1 TPEGIEVSAEEQVSE
16 EKEILSERGLNSK
29 TFFKEKG
36 KFETIYYNAPIHY
49 YDEEMKAYTD
59 IGNDVGEEGDKG
71 YFRTRKHTF
80 EAIFHRQKDS
90 NALFTLSRG
99 DCRATVSLK
108 GRFGEQLKRPVPV
121 LDQKNNRISY
131 TDAVSGSDYDCIVTS
146 DGVKTVISAKNPR
159 QKGRYAFSVFCDNIR
174 YQWNESEKVLQFL
187 SENTD
192 DVVFEITAPFMI
204 DANGMYSENV
214 AFEIFSEN
222 EHECE
227 LTVIPDLG
235 WLSSGKC
242 AYPVRMEWTMIA
254 DEQQVKGIEF
264 ERCNISADGKVSV
277 GGSGVPF
284 RMHLPEHRA
293 GVITKKVRAL
303 FRCDS
308 VPVAEDKDYIL
319 ALSRVTVS
327 DTENK
332 PVSEVIGVSTMSIG
346 KEEYAFDVTSEYAA
360 DESTTYSL
368 QICEEQDGELVA
380 TADSAVA
387 LMTVSADSA
396 VATYSV
402 TETDGTSKDDSS
414 SGVSGNIGSVGT
426 YGVDLVSGKL
436 NMEMRDFA
444 WEGNR
449 MPISISRSYKGQYA
463 SQNYGFW
470 SDTNGSFGN
479 MLIGYGWRLNLMQSM
494 VNTGEKMINNKKTH
508 TYTYTDESGAE
519 TVFAQCKCESGSATC
534 TTYEDVDDLGYTY
547 DAGSGILKKGTEK
560 HTFVSGRLVKIVDE
574 FGNSMTINY
583 SSGRIT
589 SVRDGVGRLF
599 TFGYNGNYLESVTA
613 PNGAS
618 VQYQYCNG
626 NLCCVSYPNGQIL
639 TFTYDTVDNQ
649 PDTVTVSGDGIS
661 PLTTCFTFNTAK
673 KVSKV
678 STKTGNVYSGKYT
691 EFAYDSNGKQ
701 AIVTEVDTGETDIET
716 IRQYKV
722 YLHEHPEKNYTYY
735 EAGNENKIAVSGS
748 SGMILPYTEPGME
761 IGNLRCQN
769 LLRNHNFNTGITEPT
784 NVGWST
790 NLTGDYRDVQYD
802 PPEKM
807 PGFCA
812 AYLVSLYSTDR
823 QRGIWQTVNLT
834 ANKSYVFSCYL
845 KLDQGNS
852 NPERGVY
859 LMVRSAN
866 GTTTYRSQMITSKK
880 EFQRVALPFT
890 VDASCGL
897 SYTVGIYIDGNAKAK
912 AIAPQLEEG
921 TMLSPYNYLAV
932 NQTSVS
938 IAGSANCECYRSV
951 AHIKVPA
958 AKDAKETFTLSGY
971 AKGNMTYSSD
981 ESRETCAALKA
992 VIYYMQTTEERRN
1005 NILPQSK
1012 PFEVPIYTNSSSQT
1026 FAMVQFCKDQF
1037 RSVDY
1042 IDIICD
1048 NNYNPNTVTFSG
1060 LQLVRNSYVDGL
1072 TEEDFSADNAE
1083 DATANEEE
1091 TDESL
1096 LTSSVRSEDD
1106 ETETIKFEEIL
1117 DAYGNALTGTNFKN
1131 GELGAIYTE
1140 YRYENIIAND
1150 GETDYNDEGN
1160 NKTQEIDA
1168 RGKVSSYG
1176 YDAETSK
1183 PTKVTDRCGNETLY
1197 TYDSAGRTTGVTA
1210 ANGGTVNYSY
1220 NSYDDLTGIT
1230 RGDGQSYTMGYDAYR
1245 NLTSVNVGSE
1255 NLVNYNYKSGTNRL
1269 KSMTYANGS
1278 VQTLIY
1284 DRFGN
1289 AIGEKWV
1296 NGTTT
1301 EAEYRYFY
1309 DASNQLV
1316 KTLDVVNKKMYNINR
1331 IGENI
1336 TSVEEYDAASINTST
1351 YVVSGLTLVGT
1362 MHYSFDSDGK
1372 QFRKKYID

>member
-1 TPEGIEVSAEEQVSE
+1 
-16 EKEILSERGLNSK
+16 
-29 TFFKEKG
+29 
-36 KFETIYYNAPIHY
+36 
-49 YDEEMKAYTD
+49 M
-59 IGNDVGEEGDKG
+59 
-71 YFRTRKHTF
+71 
-80 EAIFHRQKDS
+80 
-90 NALFTLSRG
+90 
-99 DCRATVSLK
+99 
-108 GRFGEQLKRPVPV
+108 
-121 LDQKNNRISY
+121 
-131 TDAVSGSDYDCIVTS
+131 
-146 DGVKTVISAKNPR
+146 
-159 QKGRYAFSVFCDNIR
+159 
-174 YQWNESEKVLQFL
+174 
-187 SENTD
+187 
-192 DVVFEITAPFMI
+192 
-204 DANGMYSENV
+204 
-214 AFEIFSEN
+214 
-222 EHECE
+222 
-227 LTVIPDLG
+227 
-235 WLSSGKC
+235 
-242 AYPVRMEWTMIA
+242 
-254 DEQQVKGIEF
+254 
-264 ERCNISADGKVSV
+264 
-277 GGSGVPF
+277 
-284 RMHLPEHRA
+284 
-293 GVITKKVRAL
+293 
-303 FRCDS
+303 
-308 VPVAEDKDYIL
+308 
-319 ALSRVTVS
+319 
-327 DTENK
+327 
-332 PVSEVIGVSTMSIG
+332 
-346 KEEYAFDVTSEYAA
+346 
-360 DESTTYSL
+360 
-368 QICEEQDGELVA
+368 
-380 TADSAVA
+380 
-387 LMTVSADSA
+387 
-396 VATYSV
+396 
-402 TETDGTSKDDSS
+402 
-414 SGVSGNIGSVGT
+414 
-426 YGVDLVSGKL
+426 
-436 NMEMRDFA
+436 
-444 WEGNR
+444 
-449 MPISISRSYKGQYA
+449 
-463 SQNYGFW
+463 
-470 SDTNGSFGN
+470 
-479 MLIGYGWRLNLMQSM
+479 
-494 VNTGEKMINNKKTH
+494 
-508 TYTYTDESGAE
+508 
-519 TVFAQCKCESGSATC
+519 
-534 TTYEDVDDLGYTY
+534 
-547 DAGSGILKKGTEK
+547 
-560 HTFVSGRLVKIVDE
+560 
-574 FGNSMTINY
+574 
-583 SSGRIT
+583 
-589 SVRDGVGRLF
+589 
-599 TFGYNGNYLESVTA
+599 
-613 PNGAS
+613 
-618 VQYQYCNG
+618 
-626 NLCCVSYPNGQIL
+626 
-639 TFTYDTVDNQ
+639 
-649 PDTVTVSGDGIS
+649 
-661 PLTTCFTFNTAK
+661 
-673 KVSKV
+673 
-678 STKTGNVYSGKYT
+678 
-691 EFAYDSNGKQ
+691 
-701 AIVTEVDTGETDIET
+701 TEVDTGETDIET

-790 NLTGDYRDVQYD
+790 NLTGNYRDVQYD

-845 KLDQGNS
+845 KLDNYNS

-992 VIYYMQTTEERRN
+992 VIYYMQTSDERRN
-1005 NILPQSK
+1005 NIFPQSQ

-1026 FAMVQFCKDQF
+1026 FAMVQFCKDQS
-1037 RSVDY
+1037 RSVGY

-1060 LQLVRNSYVDGL
+1060 LQLVRNRYVDGL

-1083 DATANEEE
+1083 DATANEEG

-1096 LTSSVRSEDD
+1096 LTSYVKSEDD

-1117 DAYGNALTGTNFKN
+1117 DAYGNALTGTNLKN

-1168 RGKVSSYG
+1168 RGKVSRNE

-1197 TYDSAGRTTGVTA
+1197 TYDPAGRTAGVTA
-1210 ANGGTVNYSY
+1210 ANGGTVAYEY

-1255 NLVNYNYKSGTNRL
+1255 NLVNYNYKFGTNRL

-1278 VQTLIY
+1278 VQTLSY

-1289 AIGEKWV
+1289 VIGAKWV

-1316 KTLDVVNKKMYNINR
+1316 KTLDIVNKKMYNINR
-1331 IGENI
+1331 VGENI
-1336 TSVEEYDAASINTST
+1336 TSVEEYDASSINPFNYTV
-1351 YVVSGLTLVGT
+1351 YGPTLVGT
-1362 MHYSFDSDGK
+1362 MQYSFDSNGK
-1372 QFRKKYID
+1372 QFRKKYTDAEGNEQKYVFEYRDEQNVAVQLPTGVVSHAKSDHLGRKVFDELRLGKGLMNRKFSYHEGQITQAHQDNDKRVSDPETTLVKKIEFADGRTIEYEYDDEERITKVIDSVDGTYEYTYDALGQLLTETVNGTAVNTMTYDKYGNIKTKNGIAYGYDSAWKDKLTSYNGTTITYDANGNPTNYLGTAATWEKGRQLKTFGSNIDRRQLQEL